1 MWVHAL
7 RSVSC
12 SREDEVARCA
22 GVGVPGTTSS
32 RQTWVCALLP
42 VPCSREVEV
51 ARCARAP
58 GPAAEALGMA
68 MDSAGPTA
76 GAVDTAAETTVL
88 VESLVAAV

>member
-1 MWVHAL
+1 MRGGGSAWH
-7 RSVSC
+7 
-12 SREDEVARCA
+12 DFK
-22 GVGVPGTTSS
+22 SS
-32 RQTWVCALLP
+32 DLGMRHVCALLP

-76 GAVDTAAETTVL
+76 EAVDTAAETTVFVEPL
-88 VESLVAAV
+88 VWVTAAETTVLVKSLVAAV